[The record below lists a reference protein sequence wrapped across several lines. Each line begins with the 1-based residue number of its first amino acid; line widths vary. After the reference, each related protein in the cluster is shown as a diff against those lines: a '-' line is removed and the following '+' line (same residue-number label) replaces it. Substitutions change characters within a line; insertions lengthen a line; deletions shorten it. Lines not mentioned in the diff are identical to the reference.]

1 MSLIVITGGIGAGK
15 STVLKCLEKLGA
27 QCVDADVLAHRLYE
41 PGTPLLAE
49 ILEHF
54 GSGLKK
60 EDGSLDRRMLGQK
73 IFADPRER
81 QWLEQRM
88 HPAIRESL
96 DRLEK
101 AAAPRPL
108 FAAIP
113 LWYESGWHRMRPAQA
128 VVAVCCPPEIQ
139 RHRLLQ
145 RGWTQKEIQHRLD
158 AQLPME
164 EKRRR
169 ADVVIDTTG
178 SLDELQERCSKLL
191 LRWLP

>member
-27 QCVDADVLAHRLYE
+27 KCVDTDVLAHQLYE
-41 PGTPLLAE
+41 PGTPLLTE
-49 ILEHF
+49 ILAHF
-54 GSGLKK
+54 GDDLKK
-60 EDGSLDRRMLGQK
+60 EDGSLDRRLLGRK

-96 DRLEK
+96 GLQEK
-101 AAAPRPL
+101 AAEPQPL

-113 LWYESGWHRMRPAQA
+113 LWFESGWYRVRPAQA

-139 RHRLLQ
+139 WHRLLQ
-145 RGWTQKEIQHRLD
+145 RGWTPTEIRHRLD

-178 SLDELQERCSKLL
+178 SLDELQDKCSRLL

>member
-27 QCVDADVLAHRLYE
+27 KCVDTDVLAHQLYE

-49 ILEHF
+49 ILAHF
-54 GSGLKK
+54 GDDLKK
-60 EDGSLDRRMLGQK
+60 EDGSLDRRLLGRK

-96 DRLEK
+96 GLQEK
-101 AAAPRPL
+101 AAEPQPL

-113 LWYESGWHRMRPAQA
+113 LWFESGWYRVRPAQA

-139 RHRLLQ
+139 WHRLLQ
-145 RGWTQKEIQHRLD
+145 RGWTPTEIRHRLD

-178 SLDELQERCSKLL
+178 SLDELQDKCSRLL